1 MPQAFYSNS
10 WDAKAGSP
18 IFIASLNFYT
28 ACLKQEKKKMLVK
41 RWETVTRTLCLVP
54 VSQALC
60 QWATAGMK

>member
-28 ACLKQEKKKMLVK
+28 ACLKQEKKNARQEV
-41 RWETVTRTLCLVP
+41 RNCD
-54 VSQALC
+54 
-60 QWATAGMK
+60 